1 MLFRSDNL
9 EWDVVHLGHDPK
21 SHDGTLFG
29 DSSLIRVSAENRGVH
44 AVLVN
49 SRAYETLLVAIP
61 DPESQSADFAQW
73 AGRYRSLAEF
83 VVDAGASGMLTC
95 LSLSPG
101 IATNRTLLRSGALE
115 SEYSRRFTL

>member
-1 MLFRSDNL
+1 
-9 EWDVVHLGHDPK
+9 VVHFGHDPK
-21 SHDGTLFG
+21 SRDGTLFG

-49 SRAYETLLVAIP
+49 SRAFETILAAIP
-61 DPESQSADFAQW
+61 DPESQSAEFAQW
-73 AGRYRSLAEF
+73 AGEYRSLGEF

-101 IATNRTLLRSGALE
+101 IATNRALLRSGALE